1 MPRRDEAYALDMLIA
16 AQTAIRFIEGK
27 SKDQFLQD
35 EVLQSALIR
44 QIQIIGEAAWK
55 SSPGFRDANPEVAWA
70 KIIGMRHRLVHDYLN
85 VDIELIWAVATQHAP
100 ELVVSLARILPGDA
114 E

>member
-16 AQTAIRFIEGK
+16 AKTAIRFVEGK
-27 SKDQFLQD
+27 SHEQFLQD
-35 EVLQSALIR
+35 ELLQSALIR

-55 SSPGFRDANPEVAWA
+55 LSAEFRDANPEVAWA

-85 VDIELIWAVATQHAP
+85 VDLELVWAVAIQHAP
-100 ELVVSLARILPGDA
+100 ELVESLAKILPRDS

>member
-16 AQTAIRFIEGK
+16 AQTAMRFVHGK
-27 SKDQFLQD
+27 SREQFLND

-55 SSPGFRDANPEVAWA
+55 ASAQFREANSSVAWN

-85 VDIELIWAVATQHAP
+85 VDLELVWAVATSYAP
-100 ELVVSLARILPGDA
+100 ELVDKLAQIVPPG
-114 E
+114 EE

>member
-16 AQTAIRFIEGK
+16 AQTAMRFIDGK
-27 SKDQFLQD
+27 SREQFLQD
-35 EVLQSALIR
+35 ELLQSGLIR
-44 QIQIIGEAAWK
+44 QIQVIGEAAWK
-55 SSPGFRDANPEVAWA
+55 SSATFRDANPQVAWA

-85 VDIELIWAVATQHAP
+85 VDLELVWAVATQHAP
-100 ELVVSLARILPGDA
+100 ELVESLARILPGDG